1 MAKVRNLDT
10 SIKATIITNKCNIP
24 CACIEEEDTSING
37 TIIETAANAT
47 TTKKGIVRLATEQES
62 KDGQRSDN
70 VVITPYTLNKT
81 LTYTHEQGIASNEWV
96 IHHKLNRTPSIT
108 VVDSANNVIECAEQY
123 IDMNTVKLY
132 FNGSFKGKA
141 YLN

>member
-1 MAKVRNLDT
+1 MAKVKNIDT
-10 SIKATIITNKCNIP
+10 SIKATIISDKCHIP
-24 CACIEEEDTSING
+24 CACIDDKDTSING
-37 TIIETAANAT
+37 TIVTPTADAT
-47 TTKKGIVRLATEQES
+47 TIKKGIVRLATEQEA
-62 KDGQRSDN
+62 KDGERQDN
-70 VVITPYTLNKT
+70 VVITPYTLKKST
-81 LTYTHEQGIASNEWV
+81 TYTHEQAIASDEW
-96 IHHKLNRTPSIT
+96 IIEHNLNRTPSIT

>member
-1 MAKVRNLDT
+1 MAKVRDIDT
-10 SIKATIITNKCNIP
+10 SIKATIISDKCHIP
-24 CACIEEEDTSING
+24 CACVDDKDTSIKG
-37 TIIETAANAT
+37 TIIEPTVKAT
-47 TTKKGIVRLATEQES
+47 TTKYGVVRLATEQEA
-62 KDGQRSDN
+62 KDGIKEDS
-70 VVITPYTLNKT
+70 VVITPYTLKKAT
-81 LTYTHEQGIASNEWV
+81 TYTHEQAIASDEWV
-96 IHHKLNRTPSIT
+96 IEHNLNRTPSIT